1 MMTFESFSK
10 HELYGDERMGKGNTI
25 KISDLSDYG
34 ITLLPHTEITD
45 EMIDIN
51 DSCLGKYWY
60 DTQDAMGYEKENV
73 PKDTPLY
80 TNQEWVSG
88 TFISDM
94 TDETY
99 GEGDIK
105 IAEDEK
111 GRLWVQDGH
120 HRIVY
125 DRMNGRDSMAYVI
138 PHEDFDEIRY
148 IFGYVPEDGEED
160 EED

>member
-1 MMTFESFSK
+1 MKNLMTFESFGN
-10 HELYGDERMGKGNTI
+10 HQIYGDERYGKGNSL
-25 KISDLSDYG
+25 KVSDYG
-34 ITLLPHTEITD
+34 ITILPTTEITD

-60 DTQDAMGYEKENV
+60 DTQEAMDYYEKEKIS
-73 PKDTPLY
+73 KDTPLY

-94 TDETY
+94 TDDVY

-120 HRIVY
+120 HRLIY

-138 PHEDFDEIRY
+138 PHEDFDEIRWM
-148 IFGYVPEDGEED
+148 FGYVPEDGEED
-160 EED
+160 ED

>member
-1 MMTFESFSK
+1 MDKMMTFESFSK
-10 HELYGDERMGKGNTI
+10 HQIYGDERMGKGNSL
-25 KISDLSDYG
+25 KISDYG
-34 ITLLPHTEITD
+34 ITILPSTEITD

-60 DTQDAMGYEKENV
+60 DTQEAMDYYEKEKIS
-73 PKDTPLY
+73 KDTPLY

-94 TDETY
+94 TDDVY

-105 IAEDEK
+105 IVEDEK

-120 HRIVY
+120 HRLIY

-138 PHEDFDEIRY
+138 PHEDFDEIRWM
-148 IFGYVPEDGEED
+148 FGYVPEDGEED
-160 EED
+160 ED

>member
-1 MMTFESFSK
+1 MDKMMTFESFSK
-10 HELYGDERMGKGNTI
+10 HQIYDDERMGKGNSL
-25 KISDLSDYG
+25 KISDYG
-34 ITLLPHTEITD
+34 ITILPSTEITD

-60 DTQDAMGYEKENV
+60 DTQEAMDYYEKEKIS
-73 PKDTPLY
+73 KDTPLY

-94 TDETY
+94 TDDVY

-120 HRIVY
+120 HRLIY

-138 PHEDFDEIRY
+138 PHEDFDEIRWM
-148 IFGYVPEDGEED
+148 FGYVPEDGEED
-160 EED
+160 ED

>member
-1 MMTFESFSK
+1 MTFESFSK